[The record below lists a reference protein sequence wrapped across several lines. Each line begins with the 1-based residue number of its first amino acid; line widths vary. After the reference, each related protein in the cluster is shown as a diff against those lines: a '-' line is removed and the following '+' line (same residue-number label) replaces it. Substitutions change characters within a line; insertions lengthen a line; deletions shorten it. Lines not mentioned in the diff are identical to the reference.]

1 MRAKSPWSV
10 LAIAAVLMAA
20 ATPSGAWAQAYPSRP
35 VRIIAPFGAG
45 GGGDTTIRLLAQQL
59 GQALGQ
65 QFLVDNRPGAN
76 GLIGVQE
83 ALRGGAD
90 GYTLFYGSTTTL
102 AANSSLL
109 KKSGYDPVKD
119 FAPISKV
126 GILPFM
132 LVANPS
138 QPFASM
144 KELLAYAKANPGKLS
159 YASAN
164 ATGQVSSALFSQ
176 LAGLDILHVP
186 YKASTTALTD
196 VLSGTVSMMFV
207 DIPPSIGHVKAGK
220 LRAFGVT
227 TARRT
232 SMLADIPSI
241 AEAGLPGYEVFA
253 WTALCAPAGTPPDI
267 VKRLHAELVKILAK
281 PDIKEAFARVGVEVE
296 ASTPEQLATFIASER
311 ERWSKLIRMAR
322 IDPE

>member
-119 FAPISKV
+119 FTPISKV
-126 GILPFM
+126 GILPFL

-241 AEAGLPGYEVFA
+241 AEAGLPSYEVFA

-296 ASTPEQLATFIASER
+296 SSTPEQLATFIASER